1 MTHTLKPVALVTGA
15 TAGIGRA
22 TAFALGSAGFAV
34 GVCARSADKL
44 ARLLADLQAAGIVA
58 AGLPADVG
66 DPAAIAL
73 LLLHIQEKLGP
84 VDTLVN
90 NAGVLVARRIEE
102 LTLDDWDI
110 TMRTNLRS
118 LFVTTQAVLPGM
130 RAARRGTIVN
140 VASLAA
146 RNGFIGGT
154 AYVASKHA
162 VLGFGRALMLEVRKE
177 GIRVITICPGSV
189 DTEMLA
195 DQPLLPANRDRILRA
210 EDVASTI
217 VHAVQLPGRAL
228 VSELDVRPTDP
239 S

>member
-1 MTHTLKPVALVTGA
+1 MTTAIKPVALVTGA

-22 TAFALGSAGFAV
+22 TALALGAAGFAV
-34 GVCARSADKL
+34 GACARSADKL
-44 ARLLADLQAAGIVA
+44 TRLLADLQAAGIPA

-66 DPAAIAL
+66 DPAAVARL
-73 LLLHIQEKLGP
+73 LAHVQDTLGP

-102 LTLDDWDI
+102 LTLDDWDT

-162 VLGFGRALMLEVRKE
+162 VLGFGRALMLEVRKD

-195 DQPLLPANRDRILRA
+195 DQPLLPAKRDRILRA

-217 VHAVQLPGRAL
+217 VHAIQLPGRAL